1 LVGDADTL
9 DAVGKPVK
17 QSTGGPR
24 AFKQKRSA
32 ATYEAL
38 LDAAAGV
45 FSKLGFDAAQTPE
58 IAAEAGVS
66 TGAFYRYFSD
76 KRQIFVELSRRM
88 LERGHNEMLERLD
101 PGLFRGNDRRAN
113 IERAI
118 GVLLD
123 MVSRDRAFMR
133 VYLAMSLRDEEIA
146 GLRVDYERKS
156 LEALTA
162 LIAALVPREVVPD
175 ARAAALVIQL
185 ATVEAAAERA
195 GLRPQLAPDVTDAH
209 MKRALRE
216 MIYRYMFP

>member
-1 LVGDADTL
+1 MRIHSKRVA
-9 DAVGKPVK
+9 KPVK

-38 LDAAAGV
+38 LDAAAAV

-76 KRQIFVELSRRM
+76 KRQVFVELSRRM

-101 PGLFRGNDRRAN
+101 PGLFRGSDRRAN

-146 GLRVDYERKS
+146 GLRVTYERKS

-195 GLRPQLAPDVTDAH
+195 ALRPQLAPDVSDAH

-216 MIYRYMFP
+216 MIYRYMFPTS